1 MGMIGELRGPLAMAL
16 LLVVMAGSLSAQPA
30 PIPSQRLPNVLVLSI
45 DTLRADRLSAYGY
58 RRPTSPAIDRL
69 LASGAR
75 FDRAYTVEPLTNPS
89 LCSLWTSLHPHQHGA
104 TRNGLRQRPG
114 LASLSSTLRRRGY
127 RTAAMV
133 GSWTLRDRIS
143 GLGEHFEDYREI
155 LNRKRWLGLFRGEST
170 AEDLTDE
177 ALGWLDDQRR
187 GRPFLLWVHYVEPHA
202 PYRLQKE
209 FLAPLGLAEAT
220 RRGEASKSDRYD
232 TEIAF
237 VDRHVGRLLAAIER
251 DPALAAETL
260 IVFLADHG
268 ESLGEHGTW
277 GHGRDLLEPTL
288 RIPMAIAWPGKIV
301 PGKSP
306 RAISALATQLD
317 LSPTVLGLI
326 GLPIPPT
333 FQGFDWSG
341 VLLRGEPAPNRKT
354 RHQAHR
360 GAVLSSDEAHHARRR
375 GLLEVAVIDGTTK
388 EILRL
393 DRPDNPEVRTFDLA
407 TDPGEIR
414 PGQGRKAARSKKSSP
429 GLERWL
435 AEVRAGLAASDE
447 LPADIDPESIER
459 LRALG
464 YVD

>member
-1 MGMIGELRGPLAMAL
+1 MGKRGRSFASAL
-16 LLVVMAGSLSAQPA
+16 LLAALLCVLTAGLALAQG
-30 PIPSQRLPNVLVLSI
+30 QRLPNVLVLSI

-69 LASGAR
+69 LAAGVR
-75 FDRAYTVEPLTNPS
+75 FDRAHTVEPLTNPA
-89 LCSLWTSLHPHQHGA
+89 LCSLWTSLYPHQHGA

-114 LASLSSTLRRRGY
+114 LASLSTTLRRRGY

-155 LNRKRWLGLFRGEST
+155 LTRKRWLGLFKDEST
-170 AEDLTDE
+170 AEDLTDD
-177 ALGWLDDQRR
+177 ALAWIAALKR

-209 FLAPLGLAEAT
+209 FLAPLGLAETT

-237 VDRHVGRLLAAIER
+237 ADHHVGRLLAAIDR
-251 DPALAAETL
+251 DPALAADTM
-260 IVFLADHG
+260 IVLLADHG

-277 GHGRDLLEPTL
+277 GHGRDLYEPTL
-288 RIPMAIAWPGKIV
+288 RIPMGINWPGKIA

-306 RAISALATQLD
+306 RTISALATPLD
-317 LSPTVLGLI
+317 LAPTVLGLI

-341 VLLRGEPAPNRKT
+341 VLLRGEPAPQRKT
-354 RHQAHR
+354 WHQAHR
-360 GAVLSSDEAHHARRR
+360 GAVLSPDETHQARRK
-375 GLLEVAVIDGTTK
+375 GLLEVAVLDGTSK
-388 EILRL
+388 EILRVE
-393 DRPDNPEVRTFDLA
+393 RPESPEVRTFDLA
-407 TDPGEIR
+407 ADPGEIR
-414 PGQGRKAARSKKSSP
+414 PGQGRKKARAKKPSP
-429 GLERWL
+429 KLERWL

>member
-1 MGMIGELRGPLAMAL
+1 MKGESRVAWIAAL
-16 LLVVMAGSLSAQPA
+16 LLLVAGGSLSGQPPPPA
-30 PIPSQRLPNVLVLSI
+30 PSQRLPNVLVVSI

-58 RRPTSPAIDRL
+58 RRPTSPALDRL
-69 LASGAR
+69 LAAGVR
-75 FDRAYTVEPLTNPS
+75 FDRAHTVEPLTNPA

-114 LASLSSTLRRRGY
+114 LASLSGTLRRRGY

-133 GSWTLRDRIS
+133 GSWTLRNRIS

-155 LNRKRWLGLFRGEST
+155 LTRKRWLGLFKDEST

-177 ALGWLDDQRR
+177 ALSWLAEQRR

-209 FLAPLGLAEAT
+209 FLPRLGLAEAA
-220 RRGEASKSDRYD
+220 RRGEAGRSDRYD
-232 TEIAF
+232 SEIAF
-237 VDRHVGRLLAAIER
+237 VDHHVGRLLAAIDR
-251 DPALAAETL
+251 DPALTAETL
-260 IVFLADHG
+260 VVFLADHG

-288 RIPMAIAWPGKIV
+288 RIPMGIAWPGKIV

-306 RAISALATQLD
+306 RSISELATQLD
-317 LSPTVLGLI
+317 LAPTVLGLI
-326 GLPIPPT
+326 GLPVPAT

-341 VLLRGEPAPNRKT
+341 VLLRGEPAPERKT

-360 GAVLSSDEAHHARRR
+360 GAVLSRDEAHHARRR
-375 GLLEVAVIDGTTK
+375 GLLEVAVMEGAKK
-388 EILRL
+388 EVLRVE
-393 DRPDNPEVRTFDLA
+393 RPDAPEVRTYDLA
-407 TDPGEIR
+407 DDPGELR
-414 PGQGRKAARSKKSSP
+414 PGKGRKEARAKKPSP
-429 GLERWL
+429 ALERWL
-435 AEVRAGLAASDE
+435 DEVRAGLAASDD
-447 LPADIDPESIER
+447 LPADVDPESIER

>member
-1 MGMIGELRGPLAMAL
+1 MGRSAGTLVPAL
-16 LLVVMAGSLSAQPA
+16 LLVAAFLIPAAEAARAQ
-30 PIPSQRLPNVLVLSI
+30 SQRLPNVLVLSV

-69 LASGAR
+69 LASGVR
-75 FDRAYTVEPLTNPS
+75 FDRAHTVEPLTNPA

-133 GSWTLRDRIS
+133 GSWTLRNRIS

-155 LNRKRWLGLFRGEST
+155 LNRKRWLGLFKDEST

-177 ALGWLDDQRR
+177 ALSWLSEQRR

-202 PYRLQKE
+202 PYRLQKD
-209 FLAPLGLAEAT
+209 FLAPLGLAGAG

-232 TEIAF
+232 SEIAF
-237 VDRHVGRLLAAIER
+237 TDHHLGRLLAAVEK
-251 DPALAAETL
+251 DAALATDTL
-260 IVFLADHG
+260 VVFLADHG

-288 RIPMAIAWPGKIV
+288 RIPMGIAWPGKIA

-306 RAISALATQLD
+306 RAISDLATQLD
-317 LSPTVLGLI
+317 LAPTVLGLI

-354 RHQAHR
+354 WHQAHR
-360 GAVLSSDEAHHARRR
+360 GAVLSRDEAHHARRR
-375 GLLEVAVIDGTTK
+375 GLLEVAVLDGSRK
-388 EILRL
+388 EILRVERS
-393 DRPDNPEVRTFDLA
+393 DAPEVRTFDLA
-407 TDPGEIR
+407 DDPAEIR
-414 PGQGRKAARSKKSSP
+414 PGQAKEARAKKPSRD
-429 GLERWL
+429 LERWL
-435 AEVRAGLAASDE
+435 AEVRTGLAASDD
-447 LPADIDPESIER
+447 LPADVDPESVER

-464 YVD
+464 YVE